1 MSKKQKMKMLAAVLA
16 AGSLYINSGT
26 AFAETEIE
34 PPTATGMS
42 QQSQDNDVTIVV
54 EDYMDQNS
62 NTGKWEF
69 NEKTGDTIYDFQK
82 QINFSTI
89 GGENGTNKQIV
100 VSSLGSVSLAID
112 PEKGLKIKH
121 YTGEYAYF
129 DQNSGKVTDENG
141 NVLVENVNNLPSDE
155 QNRFYNEYAPV
166 LDTTKLEHTLD
177 GGSDVDVTT
186 VTNPKGEKVATGIT
200 VNGIDYDINPVEFD
214 KNEPAAGGGKYKGNW
229 QIIDKTTGE
238 VYENTILDRVET
250 VSEGNTYD
258 GYGRDY
264 DIYDTADNELTL
276 KDVASAS
283 KLKDVDN
290 SAVKYDP
297 IYDSNGNIIGYD
309 YSKITLGGDTYINKR
324 GGTELT
330 NVAYAGNIR
339 DENGKVLGSAAVN
352 VDYLNDQLD
361 IAKAEVTKNDQHLNY
376 NKDYAVDRDK
386 NEVKLEVVDNQGNLV
401 GETVIKDVASAT
413 DVGDIT
419 EIHNDLKNE
428 DGSETSVV
436 DAVNNLDDKVG
447 DLNYKHDDNSNLNYV
462 TAGDSVTEAIGDLD
476 AAINNAAAEAGKHT
490 SVSGSDNISVTQSDE
505 LNSNGGVNYEVSL
518 KDDITLGDKDG
529 NNVHLDGDNGNI
541 SATGSIS
548 AGNIT
553 INGVG
558 EDGKT
563 SGTIGG
569 LSNTKWDWN
578 KYNNNEYENS
588 SNAATEG
595 QLHGAMQGTVQY
607 DRNEDGSIDK
617 GNITLGGEEGTSI
630 HNVAPGRVE
639 QGSMDAVN
647 GGQLYDMQQNMGNR
661 INNLDNRISKVGAGA
676 AALAALHPLDFDPD
690 DKLSFAVGYG
700 NYRGENAAAVGAF
713 YQPNEDTL
721 FSLGGTVGNDENM
734 VNVGVSFKLGQKN
747 HVSNNRVSMAKEIIS
762 LRDKVAKLEA
772 LMIQQGMVPQ
782 SEINMD
788 KFFPDVPENHWAY
801 EYVKELARL
810 GIIDGYPDGT
820 FSGDRMM
827 TRYEFA
833 AITYRALQKGV
844 NVDKRMITEFEPEL
858 KLIRVDVIA
867 KDKDGNPTIERV
879 RTNTQQ

>member
-141 NVLVENVNNLPSDE
+141 NVLVENVNNLPYDE

-177 GGSDVDVTT
+177 VGSDVDVTT

-200 VNGIDYDINPVEFD
+200 VNGIDYDINSVEFN
-214 KNEPAAGGGKYKGNW
+214 KNEPGVGGGKYKGNW

-238 VYENTILDRVET
+238 VYENTTLDRVET
-250 VSEGNTYD
+250 VSEENTYD

-264 DIYDTADNELTL
+264 NIYDTADNELTL

-283 KLKDVDN
+283 KLKDVDK

-309 YSKITLGGDTYINKR
+309 YSKITLGGDAYNNKR

-476 AAINNAAAEAGKHT
+476 AAINNAAT
-490 SVSGSDNISVTQSDE
+490 
-505 LNSNGGVNYEVSL
+505 
-518 KDDITLGDKDG
+518 
-529 NNVHLDGDNGNI
+529 
-541 SATGSIS
+541 
-548 AGNIT
+548 
-553 INGVG
+553 
-558 EDGKT
+558 
-563 SGTIGG
+563 
-569 LSNTKWDWN
+569 
-578 KYNNNEYENS
+578 
-588 SNAATEG
+588 
-595 QLHGAMQGTVQY
+595 
-607 DRNEDGSIDK
+607 
-617 GNITLGGEEGTSI
+617 
-630 HNVAPGRVE
+630 
-639 QGSMDAVN
+639 
-647 GGQLYDMQQNMGNR
+647 
-661 INNLDNRISKVGAGA
+661 
-676 AALAALHPLDFDPD
+676 
-690 DKLSFAVGYG
+690 
-700 NYRGENAAAVGAF
+700 VGAF

-820 FSGDRMM
+820 FSGDRIM

>member
-1 MSKKQKMKMLAAVLA
+1 MNKKQKMKMLAAVLA
-16 AGSLYINSGT
+16 AGSLYINGGT
-26 AFAETEIE
+26 AFAETVPK
-34 PPTATGMS
+34 PPTSTGMS

-69 NEKTGDTIYDFQK
+69 NEKTGDTVYDFQK
-82 QINFSTI
+82 QINFSTT
-89 GGENGTNKQIV
+89 GGTDGNDMKV
-100 VSSLGSVSLAID
+100 VISSLGSVG
-112 PEKGLKIKH
+112 PVVEPGKGMKVKH
-121 YTGEYAYF
+121 YTGSYAYL
-129 DQNSGKVTDENG
+129 DYSSGKLIDEEG
-141 NVLVENVNNLPSDE
+141 NLLAENFWDLSYEKQDE
-155 QNRFYNEYAPV
+155 YVPV
-166 LDTTKLEHTLD
+166 LDTTTMQHTLD
-177 GGSDVDVTT
+177 VGSKVLVTT
-186 VTNPKGEKVATGIT
+186 TGDVASGIT
-200 VNGIDYDINPVEFD
+200 VNGEEFDINPVEFN

-238 VYENTILDRVET
+238 AYENTTLDRVET

-264 DIYDTADNELTL
+264 NIYDTADNELTL

-283 KLKDVDN
+283 KLKDVDK
-290 SAVKYDP
+290 SAVKYD
-297 IYDSNGNIIGYD
+297 IKRDEQGNIIYD
-309 YSKITLGGDTYINKR
+309 YSKITLGGDTYNNKR

-361 IAKAEVTKNDQHLNY
+361 IAKAAVTKNDQHLNY

-419 EIHNDLKNE
+419 EIHDNLKNE

-447 DLNYKHDDNSNLNYV
+447 DLNYKHDDNSDLNYV

-505 LNSNGGVNYEVSL
+505 PNSNGGVNYEVSL

-529 NNVHLDGDNGNI
+529 NNIHLDGDNGNI

-569 LSNTKWDWN
+569 LSNTSWDWD
-578 KYNNNEYENS
+578 KYNKNEYANS

-607 DRNEDGSIDK
+607 DRNEDGSVNK
-617 GNITLGGEEGTSI
+617 GSITLGGEEGTSI

-772 LMIQQGMVPQ
+772 LMTQQGLIPQ
-782 SEINMD
+782 SEIDMD

-858 KLIRVDVIA
+858 KLIRVDVVA
-867 KDKDGNPTIERV
+867 QDKDGNPTIERV
-879 RTNTQQ
+879 RTNEQK